1 MFLPSKLPNYQ
12 LLTVDCCVSH
22 CRNGVCPRYCTCAI
36 LYEEL
41 LEDACKDV
49 RDHYAWND
57 EYPTYAEYM
66 VAAQHA
72 YWKACRERLCCH
84 LDENVRLPDCVIKI
98 VHDYIAV
105 NGSDDESIPAQYLG
119 RAGTINV
126 PIEIA
131 TQAGCPGSPEGL
143 SVDDEV
149 PSTDSKPQ
157 VLWDPRACW
166 TSPEK
171 TLASESRK
179 RLESCPDDAPID
191 IPTERGSQGSPEGL
205 SGDEEDDDDDDDS
218 KAKVLF
224 DEHRSAKYASRNL
237 ASDGDLGTVPTDTGT
252 NPCVNYTKGSDS
264 KKRSALSEASNPTPT
279 KKKKTRSDV
288 EVLPVDDVLED
299 PVEND
304 PKFKNG
310 QRVKRTDPQLTLTQL
325 W

>member
-1 MFLPSKLPNYQ
+1 MFSPSELPINR

-49 RDHYAWND
+49 RDHYAWNE

-84 LDENVRLPDCVIKI
+84 LDENVRLPDCVIRI

-105 NGSDDESIPAQYLG
+105 NGSDDDSIPAQYLG

-126 PIEIA
+126 PIEIP
-131 TQAGCPGSPEGL
+131 TQGGSPGSPGGL
-143 SVDDEV
+143 TVDDEV
-149 PSTDSKPQ
+149 PAADTKPQ
-157 VLWDPRACW
+157 VLWDPRESW
-166 TSPEK
+166 RSPEK

-179 RLESCPDDAPID
+179 RSESCLVDALTD
-191 IPTERGSQGSPEGL
+191 LPTQKGSQGSPEGL
-205 SGDEEDDDDDDDS
+205 SGDEEDDDDDDEDDS
-218 KAKVLF
+218 KAKALF
-224 DEHRSAKYASRNL
+224 DERRSAKYAGRKL
-237 ASDGDLGTVPTDTGT
+237 ASDGDLGTV
-252 NPCVNYTKGSDS
+252 YTEGSDS
-264 KKRSALSEASNPTPT
+264 KKRSALSETSNPTPP
-279 KKKKTRSDV
+279 KQKKTRFDV
-288 EVLPVDDVLED
+288 EVLPPDDVLED

-304 PKFKNG
+304 PKFKNLY
-310 QRVKRTDPQLTLTQL
+310 RVKRADPQLTLTQL